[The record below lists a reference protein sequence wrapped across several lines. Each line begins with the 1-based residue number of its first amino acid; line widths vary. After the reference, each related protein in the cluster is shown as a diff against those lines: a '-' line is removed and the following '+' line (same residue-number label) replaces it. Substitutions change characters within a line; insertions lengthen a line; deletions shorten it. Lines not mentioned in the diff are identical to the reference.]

1 MAKQSKQSLRVS
13 IHRFCFRYAL
23 QQRLGI
29 LFQYCKFIHQRGIK
43 NNICFFLEWKNIFF
57 FPAAHIVPQLQSHQR
72 VMRTELRITHHPAQ
86 QTHIG
91 SLDTVVIIQ
100 RHRRQGTDIDFQFI
114 AGRNNGRD
122 ALIQAVDTFDDQHRI
137 IAQSQLTAPVFAQSG
152 TEIIFW
158 YFNRFSCQQALQ
170 MVVE

>member
-13 IHRFCFRYAL
+13 IDRFCFRYAL

-29 LFQYCKFIHQRGIK
+29 LFQYCKLIHQCGIK
-43 NNICFFLEWKNIFF
+43 NNICFFLEWENIFF
-57 FPAAHIVPQLQSHQR
+57 FPTAYIVPQLQSHQR
-72 VMRTELRITHHPAQ
+72 VMRTELRITHQPAQ

-114 AGRNNGRD
+114 TGRNNGRNTFV
-122 ALIQAVDTFDDQHRI
+122 QAMDTFDDQHRV
-137 IAQSQLTAPVFAQSG
+137 IAQSQLTATVFAQAG
-152 TEIIFW
+152 TEIVFG
-158 YFNRFSCQQALQ
+158 YFNCFTCQQTL
-170 MVVE
+170 